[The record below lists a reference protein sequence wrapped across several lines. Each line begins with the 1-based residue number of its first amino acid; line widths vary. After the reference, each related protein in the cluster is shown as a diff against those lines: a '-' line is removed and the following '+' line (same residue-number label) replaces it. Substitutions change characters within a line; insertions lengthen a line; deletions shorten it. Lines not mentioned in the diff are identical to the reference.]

1 MKTARHEDGSSC
13 APIILLTDDTYRG
26 IIYQMDILC
35 PLPKLNDAEDS
46 SFLCHIPSSYMIRIY
61 KSKKKKEKEYLL
73 WEVCTGDNVQR
84 ITYADIS
91 LGGGILLLKGMCTY
105 MLTYWMFLL
114 RFVLY

>member
-1 MKTARHEDGSSC
+1 
-13 APIILLTDDTYRG
+13 
-26 IIYQMDILC
+26 
-35 PLPKLNDAEDS
+35 
-46 SFLCHIPSSYMIRIY
+46 MIRIY

>member
-61 KSKKKKEKEYLL
+61 KSKKKKRNIFYGKFVREIMYNVLRML
-73 WEVCTGDNVQR
+73 IFHWEEEFYYSRACAL
-84 ITYADIS
+84 I
-91 LGGGILLLKGMCTY
+91 C
-105 MLTYWMFLL
+105 
-114 RFVLY
+114 